1 MCTIEV
7 EATIVDTTAYD
18 VLLGME
24 FVAAMCGA
32 YDSYTE
38 MFTYR
43 WHDAT
48 GLLNSHSISAPCH
61 VSSRPLIA
69 YACFGGLICTPT
81 ELQDV
86 QAADDDYI
94 PEDDDDYGFHSSPL

>member
-7 EATIVDTTAYD
+7 EATIVNTTAYD

-48 GLLNSHSISAPCH
+48 GLLNSYSISAPCH
-61 VSSRPLIA
+61 VSSRCYDERREGIIA
-69 YACFGGLICTPT
+69 LG
-81 ELQDV
+81 
-86 QAADDDYI
+86 QAYTLGHI
-94 PEDDDDYGFHSSPL
+94 TGMKEGRMVI